1 MLKLPVITYPITV
14 DTIGKAYMLDS
25 GIKASCPQC
34 ASSSYLDLV
43 ELIERRGHDWP
54 IDLIQPRCPACGL
67 PARPALARHAWRARR
82 AGKIL
87 YPAPPRDGVDE
98 MWETAYRRYRQL
110 RLAAAAS
117 AVAGLS
123 P

>member
-1 MLKLPVITYPITV
+1 MLKLPIITYPITV

-25 GIKASCPQC
+25 GIRASCPQC
-34 ASSSYLDLV
+34 GSSCYLDLV

-54 IDLIQPRCPACGL
+54 IDLVSACCPACGL
-67 PARPALARHAWRARR
+67 PARPALARQAWRARR

-98 MWETAYRRYRQL
+98 MWESAYRRYRQQ
-110 RLAAAAS
+110 RIAAAGS
-117 AVAGLS
+117 AAA
-123 P
+123 PP